1 MPVQNGIQEF
11 NNLDSG
17 FRRNDAGGAPSSF
30 NEIRVNDTGDKT
42 EAMINPGSDK

>member
-30 NEIRVNDTGDKT
+30 NEIRG
-42 EAMINPGSDK
+42 AMINPGSDK